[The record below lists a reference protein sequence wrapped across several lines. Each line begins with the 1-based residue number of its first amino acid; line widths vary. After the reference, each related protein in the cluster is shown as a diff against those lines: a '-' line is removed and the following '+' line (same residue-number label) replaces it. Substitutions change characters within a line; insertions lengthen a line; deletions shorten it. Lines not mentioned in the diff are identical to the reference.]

1 MSEPAAKYR
10 FNYPTAVKAALEREK
25 LKNEKK
31 KAAVALATAKK
42 KPVVAAKKKT
52 SAPTKKPAAAA
63 ASKKKKAKKDG
74 ADDED
79 EEGGGGEEDE
89 KDLGFH
95 KNETERLAKTLVHFQ
110 SLFKQTFSR
119 ARATVDTFP
128 ASKFEAFGVKPG
140 MCCMLC
146 KYAIFGSATR

>member
-1 MSEPAAKYR
+1 MSEPAAQHR
-10 FNYPTAVKAALEREK
+10 FNYPAEVKAALEREK

-31 KAAVALATAKK
+31 KAAVALDTAKK
-42 KPVVAAKKKT
+42 KPIVAAKKKT
-52 SAPTKKPAAAA
+52 AAPTKKPTATA
-63 ASKKKKAKKDG
+63 ASKKKKAKKDEV
-74 ADDED
+74 DED
-79 EEGGGGEEDE
+79 EGGIEQDE

-95 KNETERLAKTLVHFQ
+95 KDETERLAKTLVHFQ